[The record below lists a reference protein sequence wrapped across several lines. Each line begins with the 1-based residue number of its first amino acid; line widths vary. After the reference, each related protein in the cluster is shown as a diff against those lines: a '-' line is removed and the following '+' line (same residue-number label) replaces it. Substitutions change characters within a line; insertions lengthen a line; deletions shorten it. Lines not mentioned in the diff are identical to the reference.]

1 MRRGDDDACMYG
13 TTTQHHAAPRST
25 TQHHAAASRSITQH
39 HAAPCS
45 TTQHSMKQVEA
56 TCIIIPSSHHP
67 IIPSSHHPIIH
78 NSSFIIHQS
87 SVINVVDSNT
97 KETCTTYYFKS
108 SQTNISIL
116 IYQHILYVLLLK
128 LLIDDYFN
136 KTKIY
141 SVMPGRKQTYHPR
154 PPLPSSSWTSGFL
167 SSIYPLSFRYLSS
180 LLSSPPLFPV
190 SPLPHQIYKG

>member
-1 MRRGDDDACMYG
+1 
-13 TTTQHHAAPRST
+13 
-25 TQHHAAASRSITQH
+25 
-39 HAAPCS
+39 
-45 TTQHSMKQVEA
+45 MKQVQA
-56 TCIIIPSSHHP
+56 TCVMIYQLL
-67 IIPSSHHPIIH
+67 
-78 NSSFIIHQS
+78 SSFHHFHS

-97 KETCTTYYFKS
+97 KETCTTYYFRS